1 MRMRCVIVLLY
12 EDYDYDDDDDDD
24 DAFRLSFDIS
34 LWSQ

>member
-24 DAFRLSFDIS
+24 AFRLSFDIS